1 MSETENKKIET
12 QEQAI
17 KVVQDV
23 ASQAA
28 EKAIAPLAE
37 SMAKLMEQTNKE
49 RDEKA
54 IQEAVQKAVAETEAK
69 HKAEIQAEADRREQ
83 AKIESQNQF
92 VAPSGSDTSAGHD
105 IISSAEKERV
115 SFLKNINQNF
125 VDTMGDSMKL
135 LSADHQ
141 VLYKK
146 GVDIANSEA
155 QPHLYTDRGNL
166 NIAKLLQPIQD
177 VKSAMIF
184 QSNEAQE
191 AQPFSTYSKVA
202 DMFSTGSAHTVLPAA
217 YVRPMPIN
225 PIYDFIPQSL
235 NNFLKPTFERALYDP
250 YSDFAN
256 STNPKLSTEIG
267 QRPENGTLDSF
278 TSVQDSSFAFESGY
292 SLTDL
297 EARMIANGERTN
309 YIPYVLEKQIQ
320 RREILKSFEL
330 LWGGGFGNSVG
341 SNYTL
346 FSKGNVNK
354 KNSARIIKV
363 DASSLVNETMDIMAR
378 IANRLSTVTNRNFIT
393 ENSRLFIPNFLN
405 EFITREEYLNN
416 GLGDRKIQYREVID
430 KLGIKA
436 NNTLGGFETIDPI
449 FTDESK
455 VTAMLTAMKGKD
467 SATIKQLLND
477 VIDGAIPDG
486 AVTERPY
493 SEYYDSNGNIKS
505 GTILAVLVTP
515 EAFHVENGKSYT
527 TYTSETNNGSNQI
540 WTFKQFS
547 NLCITRGQRSVYD
560 SCFVLVAA

>member
-1 MSETENKKIET
+1 MSGTENKIET
-12 QEQAI
+12 QEQAV
-17 KVVQDV
+17 KLVQDV
-23 ASQAA
+23 ANQAA

-69 HKAEIQAEADRREQ
+69 HKAEMQAEADRREQ
-83 AKIESQNQF
+83 ARIESQNKF
-92 VAPSGSDTSAGHD
+92 VAPSGSDTNVGHD
-105 IISSAEKERV
+105 IISSAEKERD
-115 SFLKNINQNF
+115 SFLKNISQEF
-125 VDTMGDSMKL
+125 VDTMGDSL
-135 LSADHQ
+135 RILSPKVQ
-141 VLYKK
+141 ERYKD
-146 GVDIANSEA
+146 GVHIANSLT
-155 QPHLYTDRGNL
+155 QPHLYTNRGNL

-177 VKSAMIF
+177 VNSAMIF

-202 DMFSTGSAHTVLPAA
+202 DMFATGSNHTVLPAA

-250 YSDFAN
+250 YADFAN

-297 EARMIANGERTN
+297 EARLIANGERTN

-320 RREILKSFEL
+320 RREVLKSFEL

-354 KNSARIIKV
+354 QNSARIIKV
-363 DASSLVNETMDIMAR
+363 DASTLINETMDIMAR

-455 VTAMLTAMKGKD
+455 VTAMLTAMKSKD